1 MGEGREGRV
10 DSMAEQSR
18 QEGKLDLNEA
28 AKELKGSACDLAT
41 SGRHVSCCSGKKEMP
56 FAKRKW
62 AYNNSSTPRESKCVI
77 VLRRWRRNGVTIPG
91 HVSH

>member
-1 MGEGREGRV
+1 MGEGRERGV

-18 QEGKLDLNEA
+18 QDGKLDLNEA

-56 FAKRKW
+56 FAKRKGP
-62 AYNNSSTPRESKCVI
+62 YNNSSTPRESKCVI